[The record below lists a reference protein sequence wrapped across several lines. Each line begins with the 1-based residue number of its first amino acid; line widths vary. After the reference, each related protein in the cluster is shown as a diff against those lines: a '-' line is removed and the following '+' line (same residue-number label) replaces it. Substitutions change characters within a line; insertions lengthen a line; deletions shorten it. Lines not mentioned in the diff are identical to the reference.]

1 MYKSACHIASC
12 AWLTGFQ
19 KGMPLCSMGV
29 FSGGVPLRQENALLS
44 YGFSVQNSHWSR
56 NRLHA
61 QGCASLPRWNSPLNR
76 LYLVYR
82 LFGFHSAQIVVQV
95 VVLTVQVGG
104 IPHTIAEGS
113 LDGMRC
119 LPPCFIVVEQTT
131 DALVAMECINCLV
144 HVACGVEYHIILRI
158 Q

>member
-1 MYKSACHIASC
+1 MYKSACRIAPC

-19 KGMPLCSMGV
+19 KGIPLCSMGV

-82 LFGFHSAQIVVQV
+82 LFGFSLCTDSRSSRCTHCTSGRHPSHDSRGQSRWHALPSA
-95 VVLTVQVGG
+95 LL
-104 IPHTIAEGS
+104 H
-113 LDGMRC
+113 RC
-119 LPPCFIVVEQTT
+119 RA
-131 DALVAMECINCLV
+131 DN
-144 HVACGVEYHIILRI
+144 
-158 Q
+158 